1 MCAVMK
7 RSRDVGEAWR
17 DIKTRERSCN
27 DVIDVNPAENLS
39 GKIDPM
45 RLAVP
50 DPVPNM
56 SAGTVNARQPK
67 NADVRPQRLPR
78 QIRLCPRATPAS
90 ADRRGVIHPGAA
102 SVAINPSGRKVADP
116 CRRSRRNGVAILKE
130 NRIAVSPR
138 RDGRKNVSRLC

>member
-1 MCAVMK
+1 M
-7 RSRDVGEAWR
+7 RISNWSSDVCSS
-17 DIKTRERSCN
+17 DL
-27 DVIDVNPAENLS
+27 ENLA
-39 GKIDPM
+39 GKFGPI
-45 RLAVP
+45 RLPVP
-50 DPVPNM
+50 DPVQN
-56 SAGTVNARQPK
+56 SAAVTVNARQPK

-90 ADRRGVIHPGAA
+90 ADRRGFIHPGAA

-138 RDGRKNVSRLC
+138 REGGKNVHRTDGTRVGEG